1 MDTLDLLSAW
11 SKHLE
16 WMRKLTAFLD
26 GGCEKWTTLTEAQA
40 TSQFECELGEWL
52 YSYGLAKYA
61 AFPAIRELERMHG
74 ELHSTI
80 RRTLEFKKSG
90 NVAAGKQECHKVKP
104 LSDKLIALLNG
115 LEKEVASKGR
125 PESPGGGNPQR
136 ERC

>member
-1 MDTLDLLSAW
+1 MDHSYRSTGNFAI
-11 SKHLE
+11 
-16 WMRKLTAFLD
+16 RVRT
-26 GGCEKWTTLTEAQA
+26 
-40 TSQFECELGEWL
+40 GEWL